1 MRVAIVVNRSGGTA
15 APAGRALADELR
27 GACERVQ
34 IEAAIRLV
42 GPEALAEAF
51 EDAANDPGF
60 DAVIAG
66 GGDGTVGLAAAAAV
80 RHDRTL
86 GILPLGTLNH
96 LARDAGIPADLA
108 GAVAVIARGA
118 ARRIDVA
125 EVNGHLFVNNSGV
138 GLYPV
143 MVRSRQAQQR
153 AFGRSKR
160 IAMLVASL
168 RALRHFGRHR
178 LTIRVEGNAQLIQT
192 PLLFVGNNIYETSLL
207 TLGRRAALDRGEL
220 CLYAMLARTR
230 RRLIGL
236 ALRGLVGTLDQQR
249 DFISLTGV
257 SEAEIDARLPAL
269 TVAADGETLR
279 LDTPLKYRIHPR
291 ALRLLMPAPEQQE
304 APAG

>member
-1 MRVAIVVNRSGGTA
+1 
-15 APAGRALADELR
+15 
-27 GACERVQ
+27 VQ